1 MLLTVIL
8 FSILIA
14 IVMYCYQTQIGALV
28 GTYMPRM
35 ENIRKIQASAD
46 QGGGGVKRWA
56 GYEIDW
62 LKAAYWRSA
71 TAPLRDEFVG
81 RRPLFPPCNATIPPG
96 IPTWGQKRYIEPFH
110 YIKESKSP
118 CWYDDE
124 KRLRC
129 LPYFFLAGVSNR
141 IYNKLASVVE
151 SDLKTFG
158 KSKQIAGI
166 VLGISEGD
174 GTPDTFLNH
183 KLLWGTL
190 SGNEG
195 CSEPRVIHASHI
207 VSVLPKAKLYSQFL
221 FDAGWMHV
229 PHWKLTPEKF
239 HGFVV
244 RSIGLLKDCIQ
255 RWSLRHCAYN
265 KTLKRETDWLRVQ
278 ENLYPVVLEDWLRIV
293 PRRQIFFSR
302 FEDYAKN
309 RTKVLGD
316 VFKFLELDPVDSATM
331 QAFFNVSHVAGKGK
345 NYLFGPML
353 EKTRALLQDFYQPF
367 MLRLADMI
375 GDKRFSWSDM

>member
-1 MLLTVIL
+1 MAKVRLTRMLLRVIL
-8 FSILIA
+8 FSILIT
-14 IVMYCYQTQIGALV
+14 IVRYCYQTKIGALL
-28 GTYMPRM
+28 GTYMPRV
-35 ENIRKIQASAD
+35 ENIGEIQTSAN
-46 QGGGGVKRWA
+46 QGSGAVERWS

-129 LPYFFLAGVSNR
+129 LPFFFLAGVSKCGTTDLFSQIVKHPDVSPTTKEPHWFTRRYTSEGLISFSR

-183 KLLWGTL
+183 KLLWGAL

-195 CSEPRVIHASHI
+195 CSEPRVIHTSHI

-229 PHWKLTPEKF
+229 PHSKLTPEKF

-265 KTLKRETDWLRVQ
+265 KTLKRETDWLGGLW
-278 ENLYPVVLEDWLRIV
+278 N
-293 PRRQIFFSR
+293 FF
-302 FEDYAKN
+302 
-309 RTKVLGD
+309 
-316 VFKFLELDPVDSATM
+316 DSGCAYCP
-331 QAFFNVSHVAGKGK
+331 Q
-345 NYLFGPML
+345 
-353 EKTRALLQDFYQPF
+353 
-367 MLRLADMI
+367 
-375 GDKRFSWSDM
+375 